1 MEKDKDGKQIIQSE
15 NGTFM
20 EMNVS
25 VIKGYVKPGSN
36 DDDMKDYTDDV
47 LFKRLMKLQDS
58 KTKVERNKQKKD
70 FYQAIT
76 DYNIDNNC
84 KITKEGD
91 DWKAKNSMF
100 SSKKHNDDFI
110 EYFA

>member
-47 LFKRLMKLQDS
+47 LFKRLMKL
-58 KTKVERNKQKKD
+58 
-70 FYQAIT
+70 
-76 DYNIDNNC
+76 
-84 KITKEGD
+84 
-91 DWKAKNSMF
+91 
-100 SSKKHNDDFI
+100 
-110 EYFA
+110 